1 MLAVE
6 PPQNGERRVTVTKQA
21 QLPIVYL
28 AWHVPNQKSDD
39 AAALE
44 LLSTILAGG
53 RASRLYRDLV
63 YQRQL
68 ALEAGGDYSYFSIDP
83 NLFWFWATPMP
94 GQTPEKL
101 EAELIAHMERLKTE
115 PLPTRSWRAQES
127 DGGGLRLSGRLDPPA
142 RLDAGALRADRR
154 VRAQGVVCGEDS
166 GGHGR
171 RPHAGGAHLVRA
183 RQEERRRPAAEVVM
197 TRYLST
203 LGAAMLASGLA
214 WAPAGAAPIAHREV
228 LPNGIVLLVAERP
241 AVPIVAVRVY
251 MRAGSI
257 YDPPDQA
264 GLANLTGAVLTRGT
278 AKRTGPELDSAIE
291 FVGASLQAGASRD
304 GLSVSLTAQK
314 KDMTLGLDLLSE
326 VVLTP
331 AFPEAEVTRKV
342 AEIQAAIKR
351 SEEDPNTVAA
361 RALSR
366 LIFQGHPYGLPI
378 EGTRETVGRL
388 TRDGVVKFYRE
399 RARPDATI
407 VAVVGAVTVDE
418 ARREVMAR
426 LGSWARPTTPAPS
439 APTATSAGAGREET
453 ITRELSQATIM
464 FGRQAIGQTDPEYF
478 PLAVASYVLGGGSA
492 SRLYT
497 RVREE
502 SGLAYS
508 VYSWVS
514 PWRHGASFA
523 VSAQTRTVEVPKV
536 VGMIREELAR
546 MAREPVADREL
557 ALAKQYLI
565 GSFPLRLDTSGK
577 VADFLVAI
585 EERGVGLD
593 YADRYKER
601 IGKVTAAD
609 VQRVAAKF
617 LPAAKLRPGHRRR
630 REVSGLALTALLALL
645 LAPPPLARAASFTL
659 EPQQR
664 SDALRVGAQSATREG
679 PVRRRVAGGRTRP
692 ATRSRSSRRSTDS
705 CWPRATR
712 RSRTSA

>member
-1 MLAVE
+1 
-6 PPQNGERRVTVTKQA
+6 
-21 QLPIVYL
+21 
-28 AWHVPNQKSDD
+28 
-39 AAALE
+39 
-44 LLSTILAGG
+44 
-53 RASRLYRDLV
+53 
-63 YQRQL
+63 
-68 ALEAGGDYSYFSIDP
+68 
-83 NLFWFWATPMP
+83 
-94 GQTPEKL
+94 
-101 EAELIAHMERLKTE
+101 
-115 PLPTRSWRAQES
+115 
-127 DGGGLRLSGRLDPPA
+127 
-142 RLDAGALRADRR
+142 
-154 VRAQGVVCGEDS
+154 
-166 GGHGR
+166 
-171 RPHAGGAHLVRA
+171 
-183 RQEERRRPAAEVVM
+183 M

-351 SEEDPNTVAA
+351 SEEDPNNVAA

-366 LIFQGHPYGLPI
+366 LIFQGHPYGLPV
-378 EGTRETVGRL
+378 EGTRETVDRL

-439 APTATSAGAGREET
+439 APTATSAGASREET
-453 ITRELSQATIM
+453 IKRELSQATIM

-617 LPAAKLRPGHRRR
+617 FPPRSFDLVIVGDAK
-630 REVSGLALTALLALL
+630 
-645 LAPPPLARAASFTL
+645 
-659 EPQQR
+659 
-664 SDALRVGAQSATREG
+664 
-679 PVRRRVAGGRTRP
+679 
-692 ATRSRSSRRSTDS
+692 
-705 CWPRATR
+705 
-712 RSRTSA
+712 

>member
-1 MLAVE
+1 
-6 PPQNGERRVTVTKQA
+6 
-21 QLPIVYL
+21 
-28 AWHVPNQKSDD
+28 
-39 AAALE
+39 
-44 LLSTILAGG
+44 
-53 RASRLYRDLV
+53 
-63 YQRQL
+63 
-68 ALEAGGDYSYFSIDP
+68 
-83 NLFWFWATPMP
+83 
-94 GQTPEKL
+94 
-101 EAELIAHMERLKTE
+101 
-115 PLPTRSWRAQES
+115 
-127 DGGGLRLSGRLDPPA
+127 
-142 RLDAGALRADRR
+142 
-154 VRAQGVVCGEDS
+154 
-166 GGHGR
+166 
-171 RPHAGGAHLVRA
+171 
-183 RQEERRRPAAEVVM
+183 M

-257 YDPPDQA
+257 NDPPDQA

-617 LPAAKLRPGHRRR
+617 FPPQSFDLVIVGDAK
-630 REVSGLALTALLALL
+630 
-645 LAPPPLARAASFTL
+645 
-659 EPQQR
+659 
-664 SDALRVGAQSATREG
+664 
-679 PVRRRVAGGRTRP
+679 
-692 ATRSRSSRRSTDS
+692 
-705 CWPRATR
+705 
-712 RSRTSA
+712 

>member
-1 MLAVE
+1 
-6 PPQNGERRVTVTKQA
+6 
-21 QLPIVYL
+21 
-28 AWHVPNQKSDD
+28 
-39 AAALE
+39 
-44 LLSTILAGG
+44 
-53 RASRLYRDLV
+53 
-63 YQRQL
+63 
-68 ALEAGGDYSYFSIDP
+68 
-83 NLFWFWATPMP
+83 
-94 GQTPEKL
+94 
-101 EAELIAHMERLKTE
+101 
-115 PLPTRSWRAQES
+115 
-127 DGGGLRLSGRLDPPA
+127 
-142 RLDAGALRADRR
+142 
-154 VRAQGVVCGEDS
+154 
-166 GGHGR
+166 
-171 RPHAGGAHLVRA
+171 
-183 RQEERRRPAAEVVM
+183 M

-203 LGAAMLASGLA
+203 LGAAVLASGIA

-314 KDMTLGLDLLSE
+314 KDMTLGLDLVSE

-351 SEEDPNTVAA
+351 SEEDPNNVAA

-366 LIFQGHPYGLPI
+366 LIFQGHPYGLPV

-439 APTATSAGAGREET
+439 APTATSAGAAREET
-453 ITRELSQATIM
+453 IKRELSQATIM

-617 LPAAKLRPGHRRR
+617 FPPQSFDLVIVGDAK
-630 REVSGLALTALLALL
+630 
-645 LAPPPLARAASFTL
+645 
-659 EPQQR
+659 
-664 SDALRVGAQSATREG
+664 
-679 PVRRRVAGGRTRP
+679 
-692 ATRSRSSRRSTDS
+692 
-705 CWPRATR
+705 
-712 RSRTSA
+712 